1 MNSQKEEIIDEAV
14 NKFQEVLE
22 KTGLIDT
29 ANKLQEQLLK
39 SQKTEADQAKDIECL
54 VAKQGKQK
62 KTNEIRGKNNI
73 IESIDNKVMDKDMA
87 KGNRVKQMHE
97 IITRASDSELT
108 IYKNAVEELLS
119 KRESTSSEEGIMNSS
134 DEIEI
139 MDCPTSF
146 DHRHCSNSLIDQFIA
161 DVRLKQNYSGETD
174 E

>member
-14 NKFQEVLE
+14 NKLQEVLE

-54 VAKQGKQK
+54 VAKEGKQK

-73 IESIDNKVMDKDMA
+73 IESIDNEVMDKDMA

-108 IYKNAVEELLS
+108 IYKNAVE
-119 KRESTSSEEGIMNSS
+119 
-134 DEIEI
+134 
-139 MDCPTSF
+139 
-146 DHRHCSNSLIDQFIA
+146 
-161 DVRLKQNYSGETD
+161 
-174 E
+174 